1 MGKLIFPEI
10 QFSVQFYLNSPER
23 FLNAVGIQ
31 GKINNI
37 KIKLFLCVVRLDN
50 AIFRGIMTKINR
62 DHHVMKYP
70 AMRSEIRTWSVRA
83 AWRVLEIQNLFWS
96 QRGLVLLIL
105 VDTQFFTI
113 DSQDCILLFRNYFLA
128 STPLLEGGYVKSM
141 GLCEV
146 GPLKLQNLMVR
157 FWVEGRLSLADEIGG
172 GLI

>member
-1 MGKLIFPEI
+1 MRGAADQQHADYTAFAENHKEGLATWKDALIPYVDRTIHTLRIEPHLEPSEMV

-70 AMRSEIRTWSVRA
+70 AMRSEIRAWSVRA
-83 AWRVLEIQNLFWS
+83 AWRVLEIQNLFN
-96 QRGLVLLIL
+96 GKIP
-105 VDTQFFTI
+105 
-113 DSQDCILLFRNYFLA
+113 NFLMA
-128 STPLLEGGYVKSM
+128 AVVNTTARKGS
-141 GLCEV
+141 
-146 GPLKLQNLMVR
+146 
-157 FWVEGRLSLADEIGG
+157 
-172 GLI
+172 